1 MILNRI
7 TQQQHS
13 HKKPTFLFR
22 NERLRFDCK
31 NPLLRVFL
39 RRRKLLYASSS
50 TYSLSRSL
58 PLCVRAWVWESPQQF
73 LLCRCWVTEL
83 EWCVARSSCRGSSSS
98 CSSCSSCR
106 SCSSVELSLEKRGW
120 LSDIPQK
127 FRFFGAI
134 QHFLA
139 DWWTSWELDPM

>member
-50 TYSLSRSL
+50 TYSLSLSL
-58 PLCVRAWVWESPQQF
+58 FASVRACLSVRVSTT
-73 LLCRCWVTEL
+73 V
-83 EWCVARSSCRGSSSS
+83 
-98 CSSCSSCR
+98 
-106 SCSSVELSLEKRGW
+106 SSVSMLGY
-120 LSDIPQK
+120 
-127 FRFFGAI
+127 
-134 QHFLA
+134 
-139 DWWTSWELDPM
+139 